1 MYHFAYAF
9 AYSVTK
15 TLKPKVIAITSIT
28 QVGANPYILPV
39 FQVIWNLFSVNLIWK
54 NFNLTNRIWLKNK

>member
-15 TLKPKVIAITSIT
+15 TLKLKVIAINIIT

-39 FQVIWNLFSVNLIWK
+39 SQVIWNLFSVNLIW
-54 NFNLTNRIWLKNK
+54 

>member
-15 TLKPKVIAITSIT
+15 TLKLKVIAINIIT

-54 NFNLTNRIWLKNK
+54 NFNLTDRIWLKNK